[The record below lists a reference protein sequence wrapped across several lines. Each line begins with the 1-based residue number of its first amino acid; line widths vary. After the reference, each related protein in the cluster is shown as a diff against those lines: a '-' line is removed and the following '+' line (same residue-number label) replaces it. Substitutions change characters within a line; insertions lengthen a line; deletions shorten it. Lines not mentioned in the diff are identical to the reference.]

1 MQLKEVSDKINALHE
16 ANSDVA
22 LRVVVQRSTVRVTG
36 WGRADAQYSR
46 ELTFTELDA
55 DPASLDR
62 AFQEAIEHLR

>member
-16 ANSDVA
+16 ANPDVA
-22 LRVVVQRSTVRVTG
+22 LRVTIQRTTVRVSG
-36 WGRADAQYSR
+36 WGRADAQVNR

-62 AFQEAIEHLR
+62 AFQEVIEHLR